1 MVDTVDFGEVACV
14 GHVTG
19 VVWGGVPGLAVL
31 KKSVMPQSEP
41 LKGQGRCWV
50 SESSSIK
57 QMAANGLFPILQ
69 CSNS

>member
-1 MVDTVDFGEVACV
+1 MVDTVDFGEMACV
-14 GHVTG
+14 GHVTVAVRG
-19 VVWGGVPGLAVL
+19 EVPVL
-31 KKSVMPQSEP
+31 TVLEKSFMAQSMPV
-41 LKGQGRCWV
+41 KGQGRCWV

>member
-1 MVDTVDFGEVACV
+1 MVHTVDFGEVACV

-19 VVWGGVPGLAVL
+19 VVWGEGPGLTVL
-31 KKSVMPQSEP
+31 KKSFMPQSMP

-57 QMAANGLFPILQ
+57 QMAANWPFPNLTVQ
-69 CSNS
+69 